1 MPTSDQEVVSRYLQ
15 GDSEAVGTVDSWI
28 SRAAWPYQRRLLNRW
43 EDVLQ
48 DVRLEVTRLLGQGKF
63 RGESSLRTYL
73 WQVVSHTCL
82 DQLRSQGRW
91 QWTELDALDEGGSA
105 LGSALVTQL
114 TGGHE
119 DRDLVQRVLERVSGD
134 CRELWRLIAM
144 GHSYREMSHRMGVAE
159 GTLRV
164 RVLRC
169 REKAVALR
177 RELLGG
183 KPQGSAARDSPRAAR
198 SQDSAV
204 RDSPRA
210 AKPQGSAAGD
220 SSRAAE
226 AAQLRNAAVSPS
238 PNISERA
245 NDDEL

>member
-1 MPTSDQEVVSRYLQ
+1 METSDQDVVSRFLQ
-15 GDSEAVGTVDSWI
+15 GDAEAVGTVDSWI
-28 SRAAWPYQRRLLNRW
+28 SRAAWPYQRRLSGRW

-48 DVRLEVTRLLGQGKF
+48 DVRLEVTRLLGQGRF

-82 DQLRSQGRW
+82 DQLRAQGRW
-91 QWTELDALDEGGSA
+91 QWAELDAVDEGGSA
-105 LGSALVTQL
+105 SAPPV

-119 DRDLVQRVLERVSGD
+119 NRDLVQRVLERVPGD
-134 CRELWRLIAM
+134 CRQMWRLIAM
-144 GHSYREMSHRMGVAE
+144 GHSYREMSQRLGVAE

-183 KPQGSAARDSPRAAR
+183 APARR
-198 SQDSAV
+198 
-204 RDSPRA
+204 
-210 AKPQGSAAGD
+210 
-220 SSRAAE
+220 
-226 AAQLRNAAVSPS
+226 RNAAAAPS
-238 PNISERA
+238 PNFSEGT

>member
-1 MPTSDQEVVSRYLQ
+1 MVTSDQEVVSRFLQ

-28 SRAAWPYQRRLLNRW
+28 ARAAWPYQRRLSSRW

-91 QWTELDALDEGGSA
+91 QWAEIDALDEGGSA
-105 LGSALVTQL
+105 ARAPLPTAN
-114 TGGHE
+114 HE
-119 DRDLVQRVLERVSGD
+119 DRDLVRRVLGRVSGE
-134 CRELWRLIAM
+134 CRELWRLIAR
-144 GHSYREMSHRMGVAE
+144 GHSYREMSARMGVAE

-177 RELLGG
+177 GELLGG
-183 KPQGSAARDSPRAAR
+183 AGPPAPR
-198 SQDSAV
+198 
-204 RDSPRA
+204 
-210 AKPQGSAAGD
+210 
-220 SSRAAE
+220 
-226 AAQLRNAAVSPS
+226 RNAAAAAS
-238 PNISERA
+238 PNMSERA
-245 NDDEL
+245 NADEL

>member
-1 MPTSDQEVVSRYLQ
+1 MILSQSVYGTGLCQDWSGGAMATSDQEVVSRYLQ
-15 GDSEAVGTVDSWI
+15 GEAEAVGTVDSWI
-28 SRAAWPYQRRLLNRW
+28 SRAAWPYRRRLSSHW

-91 QWTELDALDEGGSA
+91 QWTELEAVDEGVAA
-105 LGSALVTQL
+105 LAPPVT
-114 TGGHE
+114 GHHE
-119 DRDLVQRVLERVSGD
+119 DRDLVQRVLARVTGE

-144 GHSYREMSHRMGVAE
+144 GHSYREMSQRQGVAE

-169 REKAVALR
+169 REKAMALR
-177 RELLGG
+177 RELLG
-183 KPQGSAARDSPRAAR
+183 SVAARRNTAAPP
-198 SQDSAV
+198 A
-204 RDSPRA
+204 
-210 AKPQGSAAGD
+210 
-220 SSRAAE
+220 
-226 AAQLRNAAVSPS
+226 
-238 PNISERA
+238 PNHSEGA

>member
-1 MPTSDQEVVSRYLQ
+1 MPNSDQEVVSRYLQ
-15 GDSEAVGTVDSWI
+15 GDAEAVDTVDSWI
-28 SRAAWPYQRRLLNRW
+28 SRAAWPYQRRLSSRW

-82 DQLRSQGRW
+82 DQLRAQGRW
-91 QWTELDALDEGGSA
+91 QWTELEALDEAGGTPA
-105 LGSALVTQL
+105 PPA

-119 DRDLVQRVLERVSGD
+119 DRDLVQRVLGRASGD
-134 CRELWRLIAM
+134 CREMWRLIAM
-144 GHSYREMSHRMGVAE
+144 GHSYREMSQRLGVAE

-183 KPQGSAARDSPRAAR
+183 GPSQG
-198 SQDSAV
+198 
-204 RDSPRA
+204 
-210 AKPQGSAAGD
+210 
-220 SSRAAE
+220 
-226 AAQLRNAAVSPS
+226 RNAAVAPS

-245 NDDEL
+245 NDDGL